1 MGSFDGRVALV
12 TGGAAG
18 IGAAIARML
27 ADRGAAVLVFDLD
40 EPGGTATVRD
50 IENAGG
56 RAAFLAGDVTDPAQC
71 SAAARYAV
79 QRFGRLDVLVNNAGG
94 GTLIPTHEL
103 EDAQWRAMLSLNL
116 DGVFYM
122 TRAALREMLARGGG
136 AIVNIASV
144 HGLVGFPAHAGY
156 TAAKGAVVNL
166 TRALAIEYASRNIR
180 VNAVCPGVILTPLI
194 ERTVTTPEA
203 MKSLTD
209 LHPIGRMGRPDE
221 VARAVCFL
229 ASDEASFIVGAAL
242 TVDGGYTAQ

>member
-1 MGSFDGRVALV
+1 MGSFHGRVAII
-12 TGGAAG
+12 TGAAAG

-27 ADRGAAVLVFDLD
+27 AERGAAVVVFDLD
-40 EPGGTATVRD
+40 PRSGSTTVQEIRA
-50 IENAGG
+50 AGG
-56 RAAFLAGDVTDPAQC
+56 QAEFVVGDVTDPAQC
-71 SAAARYAV
+71 RAAVRHTV
-79 QRFGRLDVLVNNAGG
+79 GCFGRLDVLVNNAGG
-94 GTLIPTHEL
+94 GRLAPSHEL
-103 EDAQWRAMLSLNL
+103 DDAQWRETLSLNL

-122 TRAALREMLARGGG
+122 TRAALGEMLAQGGG

-166 TRALAIEYASRNIR
+166 TRTLAVEYAARNIR

-194 ERTVTTPEA
+194 ERTVTTQEA

-229 ASDEASFIVGAAL
+229 ASDEASFIVGATL
-242 TVDGGYTAQ
+242 VVDGGYTAR